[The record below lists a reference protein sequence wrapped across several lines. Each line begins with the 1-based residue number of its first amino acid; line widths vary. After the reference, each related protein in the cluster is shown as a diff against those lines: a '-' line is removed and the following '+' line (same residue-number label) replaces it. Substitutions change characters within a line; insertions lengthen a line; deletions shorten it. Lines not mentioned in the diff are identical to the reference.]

1 MIVNTRAILTGCS
14 QQNSSGHGIGA
25 AIKTDVILEWAG
37 TNWCAYAPDLDDT
50 VIATGK
56 TREEAITRFR
66 DALRGLINYKS
77 EEGLP
82 VPNVTE
88 LEIRETVAA

>member
-1 MIVNTRAILTGCS
+1 MKVTVVLEQGEN
-14 QQNSSGHGIGA
+14 NWGA
-25 AIKTDVILEWAG
+25 H
-37 TNWCAYAPDLDDT
+37 APDLDDC

-56 TREEAITRFR
+56 TREEAIARFR
-66 DALRGLINYKS
+66 DALHGLIKYKR

-82 VPNVTE
+82 APDVTE